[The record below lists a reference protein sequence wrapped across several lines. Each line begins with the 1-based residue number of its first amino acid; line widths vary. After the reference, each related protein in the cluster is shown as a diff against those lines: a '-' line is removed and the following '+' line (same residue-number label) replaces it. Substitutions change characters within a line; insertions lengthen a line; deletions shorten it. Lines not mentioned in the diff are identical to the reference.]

1 MILNSSGINHHN
13 HIQIHNSCNIDDQYM
28 LHLKHQD
35 SIAIARQKLPEY
47 AKFPLK
53 LKQGQRQAVDS
64 LLQGSDCIAVLP
76 TGYKKSLIFQLF
88 VSAAAIKRDGN
99 ERVLVVCTS
108 QSIIED
114 QIREARN

>member
-13 HIQIHNSCNIDDQYM
+13 HIQVHNSCNIDDQYM

-64 LLQGSDCIAVLP
+64 LLQGSDCITVLP
-76 TGYKKSLIFQLF
+76 RYKKVLSFSFLSQQLPSNEMVMKECWLCAHHRASLRT
-88 VSAAAIKRDGN
+88 K
-99 ERVLVVCTS
+99 
-108 QSIIED
+108 
-114 QIREARN
+114 

>member
-13 HIQIHNSCNIDDQYM
+13 HIQVHNSCNIDDQYM

-53 LKQGQRQAVDS
+53 LK
-64 LLQGSDCIAVLP
+64 
-76 TGYKKSLIFQLF
+76 
-88 VSAAAIKRDGN
+88 
-99 ERVLVVCTS
+99 
-108 QSIIED
+108 
-114 QIREARN
+114 

>member
-13 HIQIHNSCNIDDQYM
+13 HIQVHNSCNTDDQYM

-47 AKFPLK
+47 AKFSLK

>member
-1 MILNSSGINHHN
+1 
-13 HIQIHNSCNIDDQYM
+13 M

-108 QSIIED
+108 HSIIED